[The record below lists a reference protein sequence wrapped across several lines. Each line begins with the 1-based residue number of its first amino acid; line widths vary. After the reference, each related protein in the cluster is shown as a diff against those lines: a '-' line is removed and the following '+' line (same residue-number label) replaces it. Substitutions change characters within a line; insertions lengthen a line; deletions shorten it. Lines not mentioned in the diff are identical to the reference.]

1 MRGRRPVIAFD
12 EWETMSRPQSQQQ
25 SSQQAHPKFD
35 PQNTQGAAPASIKTT
50 ADLTAPLSSPRV
62 SAAAFPSRHIG
73 PNSSSIQ
80 QMLQTLGY
88 SSARELAEAA
98 LPDSIK
104 NRDLNLPP
112 RRTEQ
117 DVLSALQV
125 YADKNIQKKQL
136 IGAGYYDTVTP
147 AVIRRNIVENPGWY
161 TAYTPYQ
168 PEISQGRLE
177 ALLNFQ
183 TAVGDLTGF
192 DVVNASLLDEATAVA
207 EAVQLMIR
215 GGHRRKGGESVVLLD
230 NACHPQVIAVVRSR
244 AKAAGISLRVS
255 TITTDTIAD
264 EENLAGVVIAQPGTT
279 GEVRDLKPLIDAA
292 KEKKALVTVDCDL
305 LAQTLLASPG
315 ELGADIAVGSA
326 QRFGVPLFFGGP
338 HAAFMAVTTSLTR
351 KMPGRIV
358 GVSKDEEGTPAYR
371 LALQTREQHIRRDR
385 ATSNICTAQALL
397 AVVAGM
403 YAVWHGPD
411 GLKEIAGRIHAHAA
425 ALADAVVAA
434 GLRIEHDTFFDTVT
448 VKHSTDNAARIA
460 VARAHEEGFNLR
472 ELGGRLVGISIGEST
487 TDTDIRQLAAI
498 LISAEGRDSG
508 SGPDSLDEVRELTAG
523 LPGDHRDVATAGTAH
538 LPADLLRRDE
548 ILTHPIFHAIT
559 SETEMMRYLRM
570 LSDRDLALDRT
581 MIPLGSC
588 TMKLNSA
595 VEMEPITWPGF
606 ASIHPMA
613 PDDQTAG
620 WRELIHD
627 LQDSLA
633 EMTGYAAV
641 SVQPNA
647 GSQGE
652 FAGLLAIRRYHQS
665 RGDNERTICLIP
677 ESAHGTNAASAAL
690 AGLKVVAVKSRD
702 DGSIDLD
709 DLDTKLEK
717 QGDKVAAIMITY
729 PSTHGV
735 YEEHVREVCD
745 KVHAA
750 GAQVYIDGAN
760 LNALVGLAKPGQ
772 FGGDVSHLNL
782 HKTFTIPHGG
792 GGPGVGPL
800 CVAEHLVPFLP
811 ADPMETTSADA
822 ERPGNDAE
830 GSGGSTEG
838 SSDAASDAHGVPIA
852 GATYGS
858 AGVVPISW
866 AYIALMGGDG
876 LAAASEMAL
885 VNANYISHQLAD
897 DFPTLYTGKNGLV
910 AHECILDLREITK
923 RSGITAED
931 VSKRLMDFGFH
942 APTLAFP
949 VPGTL
954 MVEPTESEDKGELD
968 RFIEA
973 MRTIRREIDEVID
986 GTVAEDHSVIRHAPY
1001 TAWSVTRD
1009 DFDEAVSHGH
1019 FTREKAAFPVPGLR
1033 RTKYFPPVRR
1043 IDNAYGDR
1051 HVACSCPPLED
1062 FAITDEEFNS
1072 LDK

>member
-1 MRGRRPVIAFD
+1 MPRPL
-12 EWETMSRPQSQQQ
+12 SQQ
-25 SSQQAHPKFD
+25 KFD
-35 PQNTQGAAPASIKTT
+35 PNSPQQTGSEPVQATSE
-50 ADLTAPLSSPRV
+50 LTAPLSSPRV
-62 SAAAFPSRHIG
+62 STSSFPARHIG
-73 PNSSSIQ
+73 PHAASIQ
-80 QMLQTLGY
+80 EMLHTLGY
-88 SSARELAEAA
+88 ASARDLADAA

-104 NRDLNLPP
+104 NRELNLPP
-112 RRTEQ
+112 RRSEQ
-117 DVLSALQV
+117 DVLAALQA
-125 YADKNIQKKQL
+125 YADKNVQKKQL

-183 TAVGDLTGF
+183 TAVGELTGF

-207 EAVQLMIR
+207 EAIQLMVR
-215 GGHRRKGGESVVLLD
+215 GGRRSNGGDALVLLD
-230 NACHPQVIAVVRSR
+230 SACHPQIIAVARSR
-244 AKAAGISLRVS
+244 AQAAGIALRVS
-255 TITTDTIAD
+255 TITSEVIAGAD
-264 EENLAGVVIAQPGTT
+264 NLVGVVIAQPGTT
-279 GEVRDLKPLIDAA
+279 GEVRDLAPLINSA

-305 LAQTLLASPG
+305 LAQTLLTSPG

-338 HAAFMAVTTSLTR
+338 HAAFMAVTSALTR

-371 LALQTREQHIRRDR
+371 LTLQTREQHIRRDR

-403 YAVWHGPD
+403 YAVWHGPE
-411 GLKEIAGRIHAHAA
+411 GLKEIAGRIHSQAA
-425 ALADAVVAA
+425 ALADAIVVA
-434 GLRIEHDTFFDTVT
+434 GLQIVHDTFFDTIA
-448 VKHSTDNAARIA
+448 VKHSTENAARIA
-460 VARAHEEGFNLR
+460 LARAREEGFNLR
-472 ELGGRLVGISIGEST
+472 ELGGRMVGISLGEST
-487 TDTDIRQLAAI
+487 TNADIRQLAAI

-508 SGPDSLDEVRELTAG
+508 TGPDSMDDVRTLTAG
-523 LPGDHRDVATAGTAH
+523 LPGDHRTVAVRGTAH
-538 LPADLLRRDE
+538 MPVAFLRQDE
-548 ILTHPIFHAIT
+548 ILTHPIFHAVT
-559 SETEMMRYLRM
+559 SETEMMRYMRM
-570 LSDRDLALDRT
+570 LADRDLALDRT

-606 ASIHPMA
+606 ASIHPLA
-613 PDDQTAG
+613 PKEHTEG
-620 WRELIHD
+620 WRALIED
-627 LQDSLA
+627 LEHTLA
-633 EMTGYAAV
+633 DMTGYAAV
-641 SVQPNA
+641 SIQPNA

-652 FAGLLAIRRYHQS
+652 FAGLLAIRRFHQS
-665 RGDNERTICLIP
+665 RGDGQRTICLIP

-690 AGLKVVAVKSRD
+690 AGLTVIAVKSRD
-702 DGSIDLD
+702 DGSIDLG
-709 DLDTKLEK
+709 DLDAKLDTL
-717 QGDKVAAIMITY
+717 GDKVAGIMITY

-735 YEEHVREVCD
+735 YEDDVRAVCD

-750 GAQVYIDGAN
+750 GGQVYIDGVN
-760 LNALVGLAKPGQ
+760 LNALVGLAQPGQ

-792 GGPGVGPL
+792 GGPGVGPI

-811 ADPMETTSADA
+811 SDPMGSTAMGAGEAS
-822 ERPGNDAE
+822 
-830 GSGGSTEG
+830 GSGGENGDLT
-838 SSDAASDAHGVPIA
+838 GVPIS

-910 AHECILDLREITK
+910 AHECILDVRDLTK

-973 MRTIRREIDEVID
+973 MRTIRQEIDDVIN
-986 GTVAEDHSVIRHAPY
+986 GTVSEDDSVLRHAPY

-1009 DFDEAVSHGH
+1009 DFDDAVSHGH
-1019 FTREKAAFPVPGLR
+1019 FTRAQAAFPVPGLR

-1051 HVACSCPPLED
+1051 NVVCSCPPLED
-1062 FAITDEEFNS
+1062 FAITDDESIS
-1072 LDK
+1072 LTTPGPSV